1 VTSALKLLDFAL
13 EGAISESLTDHRLD
27 LGRLLAWK
35 ILQGKL
41 RPRDARRSLRNVD
54 WQKVHDARAFARR
67 EKDPVRRM
75 SLLESLPTWL
85 VARMFSELG
94 EARTQEL
101 ARAFNSRAP
110 QAIRANSLKL
120 DRDKLAMKLLEE
132 RVSTRSASLAQSGLI
147 IPRQCNLFRLR
158 AFHEGLFEVQDEGS
172 QLVGELVDPPQG
184 GVIVDACA
192 GAGGK
197 TLQIAAALGGR
208 GQVIAADLP
217 SARSRLE
224 QLRRRARRAGLQN
237 IQIAETAAE
246 GPLSPT
252 LSRLTGRVP
261 RVIVDAPC
269 SGTGVL
275 RRKPETR
282 WRIEESDIDRL
293 AALQGAI
300 LERFA
305 PLVAP
310 GGRLIYATCSILRA
324 ENEEVVEGFL
334 ANHPDFKVRPL
345 SKCLG
350 LKKADRCSDGTYL
363 RIFPDVQDTDGFFA
377 AVIERTG

>member
-1 VTSALKLLDFAL
+1 MTSALKLLDFAL
-13 EGAISESLTDHRLD
+13 GGAVSESLTDHRLD
-27 LGRLLAWK
+27 LGRLLAWR

-67 EKDPVRRM
+67 EKDPVRRV

-94 EARTQEL
+94 EARTQDL

-252 LSRLTGRVP
+252 LARLTGRVP

-269 SGTGVL
+269 SGTGTGGVHDH
-275 RRKPETR
+275 K
-282 WRIEESDIDRL
+282 
-293 AALQGAI
+293 
-300 LERFA
+300 RFA

-324 ENEEVVEGFL
+324 ENEDVVEGFL

-350 LKKADRCSDGTYL
+350 LKKADRCSDGTYM